1 MDPTATEL
9 ENIQDLAGARAW
21 AGVDGPL
28 WAAFD
33 DVLGKP
39 ARVREIVLIDRPTWD
54 AAVATTKLP
63 PVAPATDEKALTPAE
78 KARLESFRR
87 VCILRTGGIP
97 DTPGAPGVAAPTAA
111 TQAPGGSPALSARKL
126 KLSAILDPTLDAE
139 VVPMEQTE
147 IAAAYDAYRVK
158 FGDFPTNDSDIS
170 PDQLSALQQVIKAG
184 AIPFTDFS
192 IFGPYGQRLLRKQTF
207 TSWQLST
214 ATGEWQ
220 RREQPGP
227 PDYHRWFES
236 WKVFRTGMLLL
247 EAADAERLDAYA
259 EHIRGFVT
267 QFTEEAWWII
277 AKADH
282 HLRSEHLDRLR
293 RELRNV
299 AQFGF
304 TERKPWSACFAKA
317 VKDSEFWHKELI
329 TPATLFLARVKKT
342 ETPSASHQTPHAQPA
357 REANKQPAKKAR
369 AQRRYTGE
377 DKSVRNDEGIYTH
390 NRRGIEICRLY
401 GQGKC
406 GSKAAQGKCRNNRS
420 HQCDRCLGPHM
431 SMECTGKSS

>member
-1 MDPTATEL
+1 MDPTTTEL
-9 ENIQDLAGARAW
+9 ENITDLAGARAW

-33 DVLGKP
+33 AVLGQP
-39 ARVREIVLIDRPTWD
+39 TRVREIVLIDRPTWD
-54 AAVATTKLP
+54 AAVTTTKIS
-63 PVAPATDEKALTPAE
+63 PVAPATEERQLTPLE
-78 KARLESFRR
+78 KARLESLRR
-87 VCILRTGGIP
+87 VCCLLTGGIP

-111 TQAPGGSPALSARKL
+111 TPAPGGSPASSARKL

-139 VVPMEQTE
+139 IMPMGQAE
-147 IAAAYDAYRVK
+147 IAAAYEAYRVK

-170 PDQLSALQQVIKAG
+170 PDQLSALAQVIKAG
-184 AIPFTDFS
+184 AIRFTDLS

-207 TSWQLST
+207 TAWQLST

-227 PDYHRWFES
+227 SDFHRWYEA

-259 EHIRGFVT
+259 EHIRSFVT
-267 QFTEEAWWII
+267 QFTDEAWWII

-293 RELRNV
+293 RELRKEV
-299 AQFGF
+299 QYGF
-304 TERKPWSACFAKA
+304 TEAKPWSACFAKA

-329 TPATLFLARVKKT
+329 TPATLFLARVKKSD
-342 ETPSASHQTPHAQPA
+342 TPSASHQATPG
-357 REANKQPAKKAR
+357 REPNKQPTKKAR

-377 DKSVRNDEGIYTH
+377 DKSAKNDEGVYTH
-390 NRRGIEICRLY
+390 NRRGVEICRLY
-401 GQGKC
+401 GLGKC

-431 SMECTGKSS
+431 SMECPGKSS